1 MGHAGEEM
9 LVIGGDKEAVV
20 VTRDLLRVTA
30 LPPECWCWAPLDQ
43 VVVVVVVMGLKVP
56 GGLEL

>member
-1 MGHAGEEM
+1 MQSKEM
-9 LVIGGDKEAVV
+9 LVINGGKETGVV
-20 VTRDLLRVTA
+20 IDLLRVAA

-43 VVVVVVVMGLKVP
+43 VVVVVVVMRLKVP